1 MVACA
6 CCSHMV
12 VWHNRAT
19 NKRGLLVKKLAIGCA
34 FLVATASPVWSA
46 PPLNLPGP
54 QAISQEDRATGAKAH
69 PDMVSEYGGVYAGP
83 QTALVRRVGLRVAAQ
98 SGIADVDRNFT
109 FTLLNSPVENAFA
122 IPGGYVYTT
131 RALLALMN
139 NEDELGFVLG
149 HETGHIAAR
158 HSAKRQQ
165 VAQRSTMLGALGQAV
180 LGGVLGNGTL
190 GRIGNQIGQAGIN
203 RLVVGHVMAYS
214 RGEEF
219 EADDLGGVYMQK
231 AGYNPAYASSMLSSL
246 AAQTGL
252 ESRLQ
257 GNARTTPGWA
267 LSHPNPEARVTRAL
281 DRARQLG
288 VGAPPGAKANE
299 TFLLSL
305 KGMIYDD
312 DPQQGVIEGQTFTYP
327 PDRLRFAV
335 PAGYGL
341 SNGSDAVTISAKGSS
356 AAGQARFTG
365 GNYNGDLNAVLRG
378 AFASLSKDG
387 QVGTVNGTPLTVGG
401 MDARRATAQ
410 ASTSSGNVDV
420 TVVAVAVAPGK
431 AYAFT
436 VMQPAGQGLGDLA
449 PLINSFTRITPAQAA
464 AIRARV
470 VDVVRV
476 GPKDTV
482 ASMAARMAYADAAA
496 ERFLVL
502 NGFPAG
508 TTRLTPGSMVKLVV
522 WK

>member
-1 MVACA
+1 M
-6 CCSHMV
+6 
-12 VWHNRAT
+12 
-19 NKRGLLVKKLAIGCA
+19 KKLVTAS
-34 FLVATASPVWSA
+34 LVAMATASPVLSA
-46 PPLNLPGP
+46 PPINLPGP
-54 QAISQEDRATGAKAH
+54 QAISAGDRATGAKAH

-83 QTALVRRVGLRVAAQ
+83 QAALVRRVGLRVAGQ
-98 SGIADVDRNFT
+98 SGIANVEKDFT

-158 HSAKRQQ
+158 HSEKRQQ
-165 VAQRSTMLGALGQAV
+165 VAQRSAVLGALGQAV
-180 LGGVLGNGTL
+180 LGSVLGNSTL
-190 GRIGNQIGQAGIN
+190 GQIGNQIGQAGIN

-219 EADDLGGVYMQK
+219 EADDLGGVYMK
-231 AGYNPAYASSMLSSL
+231 RAGYNAAYASTMLSSL

-252 ESRLQ
+252 EGRLR

-281 DRARQLG
+281 DRAREMG
-288 VGAPPGAKANE
+288 IGAAPGGKANE
-299 TFLLSL
+299 PFLLSL

-312 DPQQGVIEGQTFTYP
+312 DPAQGVIEGQTFTYP
-327 PDRLRFAV
+327 PDRLSFTV

-341 SNGSDAVTISAKGSS
+341 SNGSDAVTISAKGSQ

-365 GNYNGDLNAVLRG
+365 GSYKGDLNAVLRA
-378 AFASLSKDG
+378 AFASLTKDG
-387 QVGTVNGTPLTVGG
+387 QAAAIKGMPLTIGG
-401 MDARRATAQ
+401 MEALSSSARAETD
-410 ASTSSGNVDV
+410 SGSVDV
-420 TVVAVAVAPGK
+420 TVVAVALSADK

-436 VMQPAGQGLGDLA
+436 VTQPAGQGLGDLA
-449 PLINSFTRITPAQAA
+449 PLVNSLRKITPAQAA
-464 AIRARV
+464 AIRPRV
-470 VDVVRV
+470 LDVARV
-476 GPKDTV
+476 GPTDTV
-482 ASMAARMAYADAAA
+482 ASMAARMAYTDAAA

-502 NGFPAG
+502 NGLPSG
-508 TTRLTPGSMVKLVV
+508 TTRLMAGSMVKLIV
-522 WK
+522 WKR

>member
-1 MVACA
+1 M
-6 CCSHMV
+6 MK
-12 VWHNRAT
+12 
-19 NKRGLLVKKLAIGCA
+19 KRVLAGVCLMMA
-34 FLVATASPVWSA
+34 ASAAKSA
-46 PPLNLPGP
+46 PPINLPGP
-54 QAISQEDRATGAKAH
+54 QAISQDDRATGAKAH

-83 QTALVRRVGLRVAAQ
+83 QAALVHRVGLRVAAQ
-98 SGIADVDRNFT
+98 SGIANVDKSFA

-165 VAQRSTMLGALGQAV
+165 VAERSSMLGALGQAV
-180 LGGVLGNGTL
+180 LGSVLGNGTL
-190 GRIGNQIGQAGIN
+190 GQIGNKLGQAGIN

-252 ESRLQ
+252 EGRLAGNSR
-257 GNARTTPGWA
+257 NTPGWA

-281 DRARQLG
+281 DRARELG
-288 VGAPPGAKANE
+288 VGAPAGSKVNE
-299 TFLLSL
+299 AFLLSL

-312 DPQQGVIEGQTFTYP
+312 DPAQGVIEGQNFSYP
-327 PDRLRFAV
+327 PDRIRFTV
-335 PAGYGL
+335 PAGYGM
-341 SNGSDAVTISAKGSS
+341 SNGSDAVTITSKGSD

-365 GNYNGDLNAVLRG
+365 GRYTGDLNSVLRS
-378 AFASLSKDG
+378 AFAALAKDA
-387 QVGTVNGTPLTVGG
+387 QVGAIKGTPLTVGG
-401 MDARRATAQ
+401 MEAVTATAR
-410 ASTSSGNVDV
+410 ADASSGAKDV

-431 AYAFT
+431 AYTFT
-436 VMQPAGQGLGDLA
+436 VIQPAGQGLGDLSG
-449 PLINSFTRITPAQAA
+449 LIGSFSRMTPAQAA
-464 AIRARV
+464 AIRPRV
-470 VDVVRV
+470 VDVARV

-482 ASMAARMAYADAAA
+482 ATMAARMAYKDAAV

-502 NGFPAG
+502 NGLPAG
-508 TTRLTPGSMVKLVV
+508 TTRLAAGSLVKLIV
-522 WK
+522 WR